1 MALVLTCGLSFAG
14 KSTVARRLADSLGA
28 QLISLDRINEERG
41 LDGGRG
47 IPLEEWATTNRIAH
61 ERGRDLL
68 ADGRHVVVDDTGS
81 PRFIRDEWRRTAD
94 AAGSVFVLVWV
105 QITPQLQLQRVR
117 ANRDEQIRRDVTDAV
132 LEEHAA
138 SFEAPVDEN
147 ALIVAAED
155 TNDLERVSE
164 LVSAITALDAR

>member
-1 MALVLTCGLSFAG
+1 
-14 KSTVARRLADSLGA
+14 
-28 QLISLDRINEERG
+28 
-41 LDGGRG
+41 
-47 IPLEEWATTNRIAH
+47 
-61 ERGRDLL
+61 
-68 ADGRHVVVDDTGS
+68 VVDDTGS

-94 AAGSVFVLVWV
+94 ATGSVFALVWV

-147 ALIVAAED
+147 ARSSSLPK
-155 TNDLERVSE
+155 TRTTWNGCPS
-164 LVSAITALDAR
+164 S